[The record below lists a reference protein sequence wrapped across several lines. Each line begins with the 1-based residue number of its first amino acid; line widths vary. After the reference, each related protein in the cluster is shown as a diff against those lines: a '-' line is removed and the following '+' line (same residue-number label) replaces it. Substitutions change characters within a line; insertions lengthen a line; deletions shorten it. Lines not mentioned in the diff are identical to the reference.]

1 MSGWKCSSDAA
12 LGLRMLGNRVWLIPY
27 AGGSWKSTLGNR
39 VCLIPNAGGS
49 RESTLDQR
57 ASPVS
62 ITNRSRK

>member
-1 MSGWKCSSDAA
+1 MSGWKFSSDAA
-12 LGLRMLGNRVWLIPY
+12 LGLRMLGNRVW
-27 AGGSWKSTLGNR
+27 
-39 VCLIPNAGGS
+39 LIPNAGGS